1 MPSPARTLVL
11 ALATLLA
18 VSRGARAQCSGGQT
32 QHINNFTVTPG
43 ALSFGTATA
52 AQFNAGWAQSQ
63 YTVTVRAPTPFIW
76 YLCVQA
82 TSANMGTVNG
92 YTKPIADLQWSL
104 DGTTWMSLVN
114 GVLQPIMTDTGNRT
128 MTVFVRTLLRYNTD
142 IPQAN
147 LAPGTYSANLQFRV
161 SM

>member
-1 MPSPARTLVL
+1 MTCSARTLLL

-18 VSRGARAQCSGGQT
+18 ASRGVRAQCSGGQT

-43 ALSFGTATA
+43 VLSFGTATT

-92 YTKPIADLQWSL
+92 YTKPIGDLQWSL
-104 DGTTWMSLVN
+104 NGTTWTSLVN

-128 MTVFVRTLLRYNTD
+128 ITVFIRALLNYNND

-147 LAPGTYSANLQFRV
+147 LNPGTYSANLTFRV

>member
-1 MPSPARTLVL
+1 MTNTARTLLL

-18 VSRGARAQCSGGQT
+18 VSRGARAQCSNGQT

-43 ALSFGTATA
+43 ALSFGTATT
-52 AQFNAGWAQSQ
+52 AQFNTGWAQSS

-104 DGTTWMSLVN
+104 DGATWTSLAN
-114 GVLQPIMTDTGNRT
+114 GVFQQIMVDTGNRT
-128 MTVFVRTLLRYNTD
+128 MTVFVRTLLRYNFD